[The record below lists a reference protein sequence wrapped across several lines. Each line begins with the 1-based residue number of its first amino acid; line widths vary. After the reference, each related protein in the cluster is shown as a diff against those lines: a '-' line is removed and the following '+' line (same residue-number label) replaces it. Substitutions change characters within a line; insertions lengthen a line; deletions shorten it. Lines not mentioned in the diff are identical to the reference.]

1 MKKIV
6 ILISLLFS
14 IQAFADCRLA
24 IESKLLEVTSRNGQ
38 TNQNLAVGGVLG
50 GILTVVYAPVGV
62 TILGISAAG
71 SGLHELNKAQLRKLK
86 TALDEAYA
94 FNEGADEGKYLKKL
108 LKKVKRKV
116 DGRITMQDLV
126 NAIVDSDQSEELCG
140 AKTLNQFAK
149 RIHIELD

>member
-1 MKKIV
+1 MKKMV
-6 ILISLLFS
+6 LLLSLLLS
-14 IQAFADCRLA
+14 AQTFADCRLA
-24 IESKLLEVTSRNGQ
+24 IESRLEEVTARNGQ
-38 TNQNLAVGGVLG
+38 VNQNLAVGGVLG

-86 TALDEAYA
+86 AALDEAYA
-94 FNEGADEGKYLKKL
+94 FNEGSEEGKSLKKL
-108 LKKVKRKV
+108 LRKVKRKV
-116 DGRITMQDLV
+116 DSRITMQDLV